1 MRSVHPLRLL
11 LSALVV
17 LGLATSPAWA
27 VINPGQAAPAFT
39 KNVLNS
45 TPWPTA
51 SLSQFAGKV
60 LVLEILGYD
69 CIYCM
74 TAAPS
79 VETNIWQHY
88 QTVAPGQVQV
98 LGCDVRDGTIAQLNG
113 FRTTTG
119 VTYPLLRDCWGG
131 VLNPQNF
138 VNWYGER
145 DNFVVINKQGIVRYR
160 AAQAWPYGNGYHL
173 NELLGCI
180 DSLVTLGLDAEP
192 GVRASVEFAAAPNPA
207 REGATLSLALPHAE
221 PRLRVSVL
229 DLSGR
234 HVATLAD
241 GEAGTGA
248 HEYAWDLRDR
258 AGALAAPGVYLAEVS
273 TQSWRRTVRLVVVR

>member
-1 MRSVHPLRLL
+1 MTLARSIRRVLACALL
-11 LSALVV
+11 AGALVR
-17 LGLATSPAWA
+17 PAHA
-27 VINPGQAAPAFT
+27 VVNPGQAAPAFT

-45 TPWPTA
+45 NPWPTA
-51 SLSQFAGKV
+51 TLSQFAGKV

-69 CIYCM
+69 CVFCM

-79 VETNIWQHY
+79 IETNIWRHY

-131 VLNPQNF
+131 ALNPQNF

-145 DNFVVINKQGIVRYR
+145 DNYVVINKQGVVRYR
-160 AAQAWPYGNGYHL
+160 AAQVWPYGNGYHL

-192 GVRASVEFAAAPNPA
+192 GARASVEFAAAPNPA

-221 PRLRVSVL
+221 ARLRVSVL

-234 HVATLAD
+234 RVATLAD
-241 GEAGTGA
+241 GEAGAGA
-248 HEYAWDLRDR
+248 HEYAWDLRDG
-258 AGALAAPGVYLAEVS
+258 AGGRAAPGVYLAEVS
-273 TQSWRRTVRLVVVR
+273 AGSWRRTVRLVVVR